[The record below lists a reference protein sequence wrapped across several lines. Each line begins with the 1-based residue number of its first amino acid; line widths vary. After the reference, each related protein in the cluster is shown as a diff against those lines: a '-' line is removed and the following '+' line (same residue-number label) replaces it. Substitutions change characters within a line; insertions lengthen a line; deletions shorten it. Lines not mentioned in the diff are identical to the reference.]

1 MDDSNE
7 PRRVTTPLASY
18 VWVAV
23 LCGAIGF
30 ASVYAMRGGSDK
42 SADAEGPIAQ
52 AATPAGNSLA
62 SGDMITFVFKKEPEL
77 VPTFRFQDAEGHEKT
92 LADWKGKVVLLN
104 VWATW
109 CAPCRRE
116 MPALDR
122 LQKEMGGE
130 TFEVVALS
138 VDRQGAPASR
148 KFLEETKATGLKLY
162 VESTSKSIGVLRASG
177 LPTTLLIDREGREVG
192 RLAGPAEWDG
202 ADAKKLIASVLK

>member
-7 PRRVTTPLASY
+7 PRRAATPLASY

-42 SADAEGPIAQ
+42 SADAEGRIAQ
-52 AATPAGNSLA
+52 GATPAGNSLA

-77 VPTFRFQDAEGHEKT
+77 VPTFKFQDGEGHEKT

-130 TFEVVALS
+130 AFEVVALS

-148 KFLEETKATGLKLY
+148 KFLEKTKATGLKLY